1 MLDRTI
7 APPTH
12 PVDSIN
18 LLPLQTIL
26 LPNQMPL
33 YYLHSPES
41 EIIQLSFVFKAGYI
55 HQHKKL
61 ITTAFSSLLTSG
73 TLHHSAK
80 EIAEMLEQEGI
91 FYSIEPSAAHTKI
104 QFTFLKKNINNIL
117 PVLEEIIKYA
127 NFPEDEI
134 NLYVKNQI
142 EQYQTKIKNV
152 SFLAQ
157 WNYSKI
163 IYGDHHPLNKW
174 HTPQDYQNI
183 TRDDLLYFFTTH
195 LHPNNGFI
203 IISGNIDDNTLNLIE
218 TRFGK
223 EPFHQ
228 TQHQHTEEVPP
239 PQSYDKHITIQMPDA
254 LQSAIRIGMDI
265 NLSRKSEDYFD
276 FMIANTLLGGYFGSR
291 LMSVIREEKGYTYG
305 INSGIAVYSSYSVFT
320 IASEVKAEYTQ
331 AGIDEVIRQIQI
343 LQETPPDDEEL
354 RIVKNYLSGEILD
367 ATDGILK
374 QDNVWKTLI
383 INHLDK
389 DYYNRFLQRIQSI
402 QPEDISAVMKKY
414 ITMDKLKICIAGKKN

>member
-7 APPTH
+7 APPIH
-12 PVDSIN
+12 PIESIN

-414 ITMDKLKICIAGKKN
+414 ITIDKLKICIAGKKN

>member
-7 APPTH
+7 APPIH